1 MGIWWFEV
9 QPRQRRTGARGLN
22 PTYRPNDT
30 GGGRWVLPRQRGA
43 FGRAPGFLQLRCRAY
58 EQRGGYDPGSGLP
71 SDERQAFYG
80 DIAVRTE
87 IVAPRSIAS
96 FIVDASTSAG
106 EGVRALDRPAG
117 TGRSFEP
124 IGVRHVNPAG
134 RKIRESL

>member
-1 MGIWWFEV
+1 
-9 QPRQRRTGARGLN
+9 
-22 PTYRPNDT
+22 
-30 GGGRWVLPRQRGA
+30 
-43 FGRAPGFLQLRCRAY
+43 
-58 EQRGGYDPGSGLP
+58 LP